1 MTILGVSSSDY
12 VYVPRKLICTTYSP
26 DLTSPGSNFHASFAF
41 SFRHPLTASPDFD
54 DHRDRA
60 TRASL
65 TPWPLTVTNIATPPR
80 SEGSIFWPNSSKQNR
95 ENACSRFTDAMSAGG
110 AGG

>member
-12 VYVPRKLICTTYSP
+12 GYVPRKLICTTYSP

-41 SFRHPLTASPDFD
+41 SLRHPLTASPGVLD
-54 DHRDRA
+54 DQRDRA

-65 TPWPLTVTNIATPPR
+65 TPWPLTVTSIATPPR
-80 SEGSIFWPNSSKQNR
+80 SDGSIFCPNSSKQNR
-95 ENACSRFTDAMSAGG
+95 ENACSRFTDSMR
-110 AGG
+110 